1 MTVRPLLGHAVVGE
15 PQVVLALG
23 ALALAYAAGE
33 RRRRGASRG
42 NRDRLAFAAGVLVL
56 AVALVGPL
64 HDLAAELF
72 SAHMAQHVLLTAVA
86 PPLLLLGRP
95 GRRLLS
101 LLPAG
106 WMVPAARARRRG
118 RALMR
123 AAGPGTGM
131 ALAVTAATLVLWSW
145 HIPVLYEAAV
155 LDPVI
160 HALEHALLL
169 GTGLLFWAEVMRLD
183 RRGSHPYALFAL
195 FVAGGSGAALGVL
208 LAFSGRVA
216 YTVHAAGAA
225 RFGLTPLEDQQV
237 AAVGMWMGGGFVYV
251 FAAVVVA
258 AHWLATARR
267 GAEPE
272 LPAVAAAP
280 PASAGARP

>member
-1 MTVRPLLGHAVVGE
+1 VTVRPLLAHTIAGT
-15 PQVVLALG
+15 PQVFVALG
-23 ALALAYAAGE
+23 ALVVAYTVAE
-33 RRRRGASRG
+33 VRRRGEGLG
-42 NRDRLAFAAGVLVL
+42 NRDRFPFAGGVLAIAIAL
-56 AVALVGPL
+56 AGPL

-72 SAHMAQHVLLTAVA
+72 SAHMAQHVLLTVVA

-95 GRRLLS
+95 GRRLSS
-101 LLPAG
+101 LLPAD
-106 WMVPAARARRRG
+106 WIVPVG
-118 RALMR
+118 RAGRRAHTLLL

-131 ALAVTAATLVLWSW
+131 VLAVTAATLVLWAW

-155 LDPVI
+155 LDPVV
-160 HALEHALLL
+160 HALEHAMLL
-169 GTGLLFWAEVMRLD
+169 GTGLLFWAEVMRLN
-183 RRGSHPYALFAL
+183 RRGSHPHALLGL

-237 AAVGMWMGGGFVYV
+237 AAVGMWMGGGLVYV

-258 AHWLATARR
+258 AHWLAAARN

-272 LPAVAAAP
+272 LPAVATLPTAP
-280 PASAGARP
+280 AGSRS